1 MYIVTVCLIF
11 MRFYFYLFFF
21 CMPDLYLY
29 EIFKE
34 QTVCMCVL
42 GVFDRTLYSGHFPPK
57 YVLCLSPLD

>member
-1 MYIVTVCLIF
+1 MPDLYEV
-11 MRFYFYLFFF
+11 LFIYFF
-21 CMPDLYLY
+21 CMPDLYSY

-42 GVFDRTLYSGHFPPK
+42 GVLDRTLYSGHFPPK